1 MSVVPA
7 IRSKY
12 DLYRKLLR
20 EHKYVLR
27 DTVDVVKIDRNSPF
41 LEGKA
46 IVSHCDLD
54 AEITLA
60 VRVKAN
66 DHDFFRF
73 ELQCEDLSEEPF
85 FQFHSDGCA
94 HRNADEAIPLAN
106 QRVTTPHFNHFSAQ
120 GAAVTYK
127 MVLQPGEKEPN
138 TVEDI
143 NRSLVYF
150 CQEARLN
157 LRDDE
162 FPLIRVL
169 PHALPLHVTQ
179 KDPNSTVL
187 FL

>member
-12 DLYRKLLR
+12 GFYRKLLR

-27 DTVDVVKIDRNSPF
+27 DTVDVVKLAGNPTF
-41 LEGKA
+41 LEGKTF
-46 IVSHCDLD
+46 VSHIDLD

-60 VRVKAN
+60 IRVKSN

-73 ELQCEDLSEEPF
+73 ELRCHELSDEPF
-85 FQFHSDGCA
+85 FQFQSDGCT
-94 HRNADEAIPLAN
+94 HRNADESIPLAQ
-106 QRVTTPHFNHFSAQ
+106 QRITTPHFSQYNQQ
-120 GAAVTYK
+120 GTNFTYK
-127 MVLQPGEKEPN
+127 MEEA
-138 TVEDI
+138 TAEI
-143 NRSLVYF
+143 NHSMVYF
-150 CQEARLN
+150 CQEAKLN

-162 FPLIRVL
+162 FPVIRVL
-169 PHALPLHVTQ
+169 PNALPLHVTQ

>member
-1 MSVVPA
+1 MSRVPA

-12 DLYRKLLR
+12 GFYRKLIR
-20 EHKYVLR
+20 EHKYILR
-27 DTVDVVKIDRNSPF
+27 DTVDVVKINNHSPF

-46 IVSHCDLD
+46 FVSHSDLD

-73 ELQCEDLSEEPF
+73 ELRCQELSEEPF
-85 FQFHSDGCA
+85 FQFFSDGCC
-94 HRNADEAIPLAN
+94 HRNADEAIPLAD
-106 QRVTTPHFNHFSAQ
+106 QRVTTPHFNQYNQQ
-120 GAAVTYK
+120 GANVTYK
-127 MVLQPGEKEPN
+127 LAELESDTASDTP
-138 TVEDI
+138 TTI
-143 NRSLVYF
+143 NRSLLYF
-150 CQEARLN
+150 CREARLN

>member
-12 DLYRKLLR
+12 GLYRKLLR

-27 DTVDVVKIDRNSPF
+27 DTVDVVKITGQPAF

-46 IVSHCDLD
+46 HVAHIDLD

-60 VRVKAN
+60 IRVKSN

-73 ELQCEDLSEEPF
+73 ELRCNELSDQPF
-85 FQFHSDGCA
+85 FEFHSDGCTR
-94 HRNADEAIPLAN
+94 RNADETVPLAQ
-106 QRVTTPHFNHFSAQ
+106 QRVTTPHFNRYNQQ
-120 GAAVTYK
+120 GASVTYK
-127 MVLQPGEKEPN
+127 MAAEQPEKESDTP
-138 TVEDI
+138 VDI
-143 NRSLVYF
+143 NRSLAYF
-150 CQEARLN
+150 CHEAKLN

-162 FPLIRVL
+162 FPAIRVL
-169 PHALPLHVTQ
+169 PNALPLHVTQ